1 MPELVESISCPKCGG
16 PLTLAPGEVI
26 VTCPYCG
33 TASRFQGNKPFILR
47 HSMLTARVDR
57 DGALRII
64 EGWMDGG
71 VMKPDDLR
79 KASRVTSLECTYL
92 PFYVFEVDATT
103 NYVGV
108 LTRTGTN
115 ERRTGDLRRDFF
127 WKILARRSGDFPT
140 REFKLPL
147 AFKVPF
153 DTGGMVRDSR
163 FLNAEVDEDEADR
176 IAREQV
182 DDHQREL
189 LKDLVDTVESAR
201 TSIDVKDAE
210 FLHAP
215 IWFSSYTYRDR
226 TYPILVDAASGEV
239 IRGEIPSPSGGFGE
253 FVKGAARDLFRR

>member
-1 MPELVESISCPKCGG
+1 MPELVESINCPKCGG

-33 TASRFQGNKPFILR
+33 TVSRFQGDKAFVLR
-47 HSMLTARVDR
+47 HSMLSARVDH
-57 DGALRII
+57 DGAVRTIQ
-64 EGWMDGG
+64 GWMEGG

-79 KASRVTSLECTYL
+79 KASRIATMECIYL

-103 NYVGV
+103 TYTGV
-108 LTRTGTN
+108 LSRTGTN
-115 ERRTGDLRRDFF
+115 ERRSGDVRRDYF
-127 WKILARRSGDFPT
+127 WKILGRRSGDFPT

-147 AFKVPF
+147 GFKVPF

-182 DDHQREL
+182 DDHQRQL
-189 LKDLVDTVESAR
+189 LKDLVDTIEDAR
-201 TSIDVKDAE
+201 TAIDVKDVE

-215 IWFSSYTYRDR
+215 IWFSTYEYRGQ
-226 TYPILVDAASGEV
+226 TFQILIDAASGEV
-239 IRGEIPSPSGGFGE
+239 IRGDIPPPSVGFGE
-253 FVKGAARDLFRR
+253 FMKGAAKDLFRR